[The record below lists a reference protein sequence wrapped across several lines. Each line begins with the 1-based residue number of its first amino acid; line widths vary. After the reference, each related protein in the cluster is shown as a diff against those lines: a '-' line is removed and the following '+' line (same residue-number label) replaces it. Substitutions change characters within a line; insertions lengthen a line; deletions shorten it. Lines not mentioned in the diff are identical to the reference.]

1 MAGQEFGRWQQDFRE
16 AAKADGCAILRDHLH
31 GLGLPNNPEL
41 LLEGT
46 IHLVQACLSYAILD
60 HQSYAR
66 FLGMQKYDP
75 AEAADAMYAVT
86 FDLCGKAFGRVLV
99 PPSAGDS
106 ASQQGFVFDLADLYG
121 HSWQCYKRVGYDRFW
136 VSRID
141 GDDLAREELAEIE
154 LVVTYDL
161 RFDYDEEELDIW
173 FDDLSTEG
181 SLLVT
186 VQDRHDSEEEL
197 PEQLPAAP
205 QP

>member
-1 MAGQEFGRWQQDFRE
+1 MNGVETVGHEFNRWAQDFRE
-16 AAKADGCAILRDHLH
+16 AAKADGYAILRDHLRR
-31 GLGLPNNPEL
+31 LDLPDNPEL

-121 HSWQCYKRVGYDRFW
+121 HSWQCYERVGYECFW

-141 GDDLAREELAEIE
+141 GDDLTCEELAEIE

-161 RFDYDEEELDIW
+161 RFDYGEEELDIW

-181 SLLVT
+181 SLLVC
-186 VQDRHDSEEEL
+186 VQDRDDSEEE
-197 PEQLPAAP
+197 PPGQ
-205 QP
+205 